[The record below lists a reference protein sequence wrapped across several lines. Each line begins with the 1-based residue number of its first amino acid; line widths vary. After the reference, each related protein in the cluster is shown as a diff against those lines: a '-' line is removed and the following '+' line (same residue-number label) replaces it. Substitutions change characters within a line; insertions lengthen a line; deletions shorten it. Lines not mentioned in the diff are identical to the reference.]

1 MLIEDVMKVGQLIYE
16 INKKMIIKQNNN
28 LLDLDIT
35 VQQALVIGYL
45 YKEKENNI
53 TQKMIEIG
61 LNNTN
66 PTITNIIKVMMR
78 KNLVYKI
85 QDELDKRK
93 YYLYLTPRALEI
105 APECIKR
112 IENTD
117 KDAYKHLNENE
128 LKQLVKLLKKIEC

>member
-1 MLIEDVMKVGQLIYE
+1 MLIEDAMKLGQLIYE
-16 INKKMIIKQNNN
+16 INKKMIAKQNNN
-28 LLDLDIT
+28 LLDLGVT

-45 YKEKENNI
+45 YKEKEKKI
-53 TQKMIEIG
+53 TQRMIEIG

-66 PTITNIIKVMMR
+66 PTITNIIKVMMG

-85 QDELDKRK
+85 QDKVDRRK

-105 APECIKR
+105 APECIRR

-117 KDAYKHLNENE
+117 KTSYRNLNENE
-128 LKQLVKLLKKIEC
+128 LKQLVNLLKKIEC